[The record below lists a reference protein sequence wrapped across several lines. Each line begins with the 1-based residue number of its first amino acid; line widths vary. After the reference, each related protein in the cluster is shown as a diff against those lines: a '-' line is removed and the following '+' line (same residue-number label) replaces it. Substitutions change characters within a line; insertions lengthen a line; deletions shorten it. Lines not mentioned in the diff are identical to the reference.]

1 MKNLTTKVF
10 LPALILFASFA
21 ALGQDQNYF
30 ASGDGG
36 FGIDLPREGVTVA
49 DTPED
54 ESALGIGKKY
64 SWLTMPDR
72 VFIVS
77 FYRMTEEKP
86 RSPRMVSQ
94 LLTSFKEGFL
104 EGVKKNNYAVTE
116 KPYAYKTSRGGEFR
130 VVLPGGISI
139 ARYFVTPTRMYLMQT
154 TVRGHAP
161 ETEVLATRA
170 LDTFRLLDAAAL
182 KAVKIEEATPAPLP
196 QDPPA
201 KKLRADL
208 QDKNL
213 KGRIKE
219 IVEDEM
225 SLPGTRRERSNEKYY
240 DARGNLI
247 REIRFDDGY
256 PDSVDVWGS
265 IDGKRVSTSEEI
277 TFDKDQRPPSRNS
290 TITMMESPRDP
301 PDILAAPAP
310 RDPRYSISYE
320 YKYDEQ
326 GRMIEES
333 SFENNG
339 FLLSRATYTYTAGRR
354 VERLHGD
361 DGQAYGRT
369 EYLTDATG
377 NIIEEISFDDR
388 GVAESR
394 TVFRYESSDAAGNW
408 IVQKTFEKKT
418 VRGKT
423 TLKPVRIIY
432 RTITY
437 YP

>member
-1 MKNLTTKVF
+1 MKKLTTKVF
-10 LPALILFASFA
+10 LPAFILFASFA

-54 ESALGIGKKY
+54 ESALGVGKKY

-77 FYRMTEEKP
+77 FYRMTEDKP
-86 RSPRMVSQ
+86 RTPRIVNQ
-94 LLTSFKEGFL
+94 LMTSFKNGFL

-116 KPYAYKTSRGGEFR
+116 KPYAYKTNRGGEFR

-139 ARYFVTPTRMYLMQT
+139 VRYFVTPTRMYLMQT

-201 KKLRADL
+201 KKLRSDL
-208 QDKNL
+208 HDKNL

-219 IVEDEM
+219 IVEDQVT
-225 SLPGTRRERSNEKYY
+225 LPGTRRERAVEQYY
-240 DARGNLI
+240 DAIGNLI
-247 REIRFDDGY
+247 KEINFEEGYPTNVEVWGYIDGNRVSNSDLIWFDD
-256 PDSVDVWGS
+256 
-265 IDGKRVSTSEEI
+265 
-277 TFDKDQRPPSRNS
+277 DQRPPSKE
-290 TITMMESPRDP
+290 IIQTMMESPAGP
-301 PDILAAPAP
+301 PEGKKI
-310 RDPRYSISYE
+310 DPRFSNRYA
-320 YKYDEQ
+320 YKYDDL
-326 GRMIEES
+326 GRLIETSLFDNSGEHTD
-333 SFENNG
+333 
-339 FLLSRATYTYTAGRR
+339 RTTYTYTAGRR
-354 VERLHGD
+354 EERNFWGHGEEYD
-361 DGQAYGRT
+361 HKAYLLDAAGNIIEKTTFDEKGAIDSRRVYKY
-369 EYLTDATG
+369 EFDATG
-377 NIIEEISFDDR
+377 NWTVQRAFD
-388 GVAESR
+388 
-394 TVFRYESSDAAGNW
+394 
-408 IVQKTFEKKT
+408 KKT

-423 TLKPVRIIY
+423 TLRPVWIIY